1 MLFLSLKSVFTHWSV
16 PKELKEEDGLL
27 TSVIFV
33 CLFLL
38 GAGADFVMMGGMFA
52 GHDQSGKKSLI
63 FIDNYVLIIK
73 SFLFPLVPSFQDA
86 LIENF

>member
-73 SFLFPLVPSFQDA
+73 SFLFPLVPSFQDV